1 MKLKATREKMR
12 ESTDRDELVKQL
24 KDRKEELFNL
34 RFQMAVGQQKNNAK
48 ISEVKK
54 DIARINTI
62 LREKELGLR

>member
-1 MKLKATREKMR
+1 MKLRAAREKMR
-12 ESTDRDELVKQL
+12 DSNDQELVKQL

-48 ISEVKK
+48 IREVKR

-62 LREKELGLR
+62 LKEKELGLR